1 MRENPGAR
9 FPPHRHP
16 NEEDEDLMKLGI
28 GLPQMMPWGLDRGMV
43 LEWARRADEAG
54 FHSLGTLDRPNYDS
68 WEPLVTL
75 AAAAAAT
82 KRIRLATAILQLSN
96 RNETL
101 VAKQAAVVDRLSEG
115 RLDLGVA
122 PGMREDDFDVYGAEL
137 SDRRRFRAQV
147 ARIREVWRLAREST
161 EGHGNVGPAP
171 VQDPGPPIWIGAATP
186 GGIRR
191 ATEIADA
198 FVFTAAL
205 PPETIGEMIPDLR
218 ARAEANGKTTFGFHS
233 IAYCGVGDPDDVLE
247 IARAQLLRYYRNPD
261 LPVDAI
267 VHRGST
273 DDLAAVARRY
283 ADTGVD
289 SLILMPQVPSL
300 EQVDA
305 LARDVLPDY
314 ATP

>member
-1 MRENPGAR
+1 
-9 FPPHRHP
+9 
-16 NEEDEDLMKLGI
+16 MKLGI
-28 GLPQMMPWGLDRGMV
+28 GLPQMMPTGLDRGML

-54 FHSLGTLDRPNYDS
+54 FHSLGTVDRPNYDS

-75 AAAAAAT
+75 AAAAAVT
-82 KRIRLATAILQLSN
+82 EQIRLATTILQLSN

-122 PGMREDDFDVYGAEL
+122 PGMRQDDFSVFGAEL
-137 SDRRRFRAQV
+137 SERRRFRTQV
-147 ARIREVWRLAREST
+147 ARIREVWQLARQST
-161 EGHGNVGPAP
+161 EQHGNVGPAP
-171 VQDPGPPIWIGAATP
+171 VQNPGPPVWIGAATP
-186 GGIRR
+186 DGIRR

-205 PPETIGEMIPDLR
+205 PPERIGEMIPDLR
-218 ARAEANGKTTFGFHS
+218 SRAQANGKTDFGFHA
-233 IAYCGVGDPDDVLE
+233 IAYCAVGDPDEVLA
-247 IARAQLLRYYRNPD
+247 IAGAQLLRYYRNPD
-261 LPVDAI
+261 MPFDKI

-283 ADTGVD
+283 ADSGVD
-289 SLILMPQVPSL
+289 SLILMPLVPSL
-300 EQVDA
+300 DQVEA
-305 LARDVLPDY
+305 LARDVLPEY